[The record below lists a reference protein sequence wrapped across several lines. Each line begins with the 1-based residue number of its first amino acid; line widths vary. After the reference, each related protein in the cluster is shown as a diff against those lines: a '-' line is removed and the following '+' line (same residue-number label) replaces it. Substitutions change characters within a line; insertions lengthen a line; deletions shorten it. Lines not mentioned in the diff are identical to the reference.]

1 MSAIFTTGAKI
12 GFFGEYIYL
21 CQDINLRNVK
31 RIGIFLLSFLLLVSG
46 GCRKYEQIRIVSGK
60 VESLNMSGFR
70 SADIV
75 LKVEV
80 SNPAGKVVLEEASGV
95 VKHFGKVLGRVS
107 LAPLELRARWTGEY
121 RVEAKITLD
130 KGVSFMDMMSM
141 MDVRRLRECTVDIS
155 AKGKASG
162 VKVKKQYDDIPL
174 KKLLEDHN
182 NEKI

>member
-1 MSAIFTTGAKI
+1 MCFVFTTDAKI

-95 VKHFGKVLGRVS
+95 VKHFGKVLGRQNPAAAAQPAS
-107 LAPLELRARWTGEY
+107 PDRQSAH
-121 RVEAKITLD
+121 
-130 KGVSFMDMMSM
+130 
-141 MDVRRLRECTVDIS
+141 CTPPP
-155 AKGKASG
+155 SG
-162 VKVKKQYDDIPL
+162 PSR
-174 KKLLEDHN
+174 
-182 NEKI
+182 